1 MKRIYLL
8 AFTALVVSGFVSCDK
23 TDDDKQIS
31 GGDSS
36 LTGVWAGDPELSPHY
51 AIVTFNEDGSYVWQW
66 EGIHRLKDA
75 GKYSYSDKE
84 IKMNISEYWE
94 QDYSGETNDLKK
106 TDAPMD
112 YDGIRTCK
120 VIEINPGILSVEVF
134 GDYFMGGGEYGF
146 PFVLFREGLDQNL
159 TTSDFQGKWEGYDES
174 GKVCTR
180 VIFDGNNYTSYN
192 VWTDKDR
199 LVAMKQFGT
208 WSVSKNVL
216 SQTPVNVWY
225 SYETGVDSNNKTVY
239 TYSTVNP
246 ETFEADEWTPIT
258 YTARGTSNK
267 VYLGDG
273 KLYIGEAVI
282 FKK

>member
-8 AFTALVVSGFVSCDK
+8 AFTALLASGFVSCDK
-23 TDDDKQIS
+23 ADDDKQIS

-36 LTGVWAGDPELSPHY
+36 LTGVWAGDPEASPHY
-51 AIVTFNEDGSYVWQW
+51 AIVTFNADGTYVWQW
-66 EGIHRLKDA
+66 EGIHRLKDT
-75 GKYSYSDKE
+75 GKYTYSDKE
-84 IKMNISEYWE
+84 IKMNISEYWDS
-94 QDYSGETNDLKK
+94 DYSQETNDLIK
-106 TDAPMD
+106 TDAPLD

-134 GDYFMGGGEYGF
+134 GDYFMGGGGYGF
-146 PFVLFREGLDQNL
+146 PFVMFREGLEQNL
-159 TTSDFQGKWEGYDES
+159 TTSDFQGKWEGYDEA
-174 GKVCTR
+174 GNVCTR

-192 VWTDKDR
+192 VWTEKNR
-199 LVAMKQFGT
+199 LVAMKMSGT
-208 WSVSKNVL
+208 WSVSKNVI
-216 SQTPVNVWY
+216 SQNPVDVWY
-225 SYETGVDSNNKTVY
+225 SFETGVDANNRTVY

-246 ETFEADEWTPIT
+246 DTFEAEKWTKTT
-258 YTARGTSNK
+258 YTARGTSSK